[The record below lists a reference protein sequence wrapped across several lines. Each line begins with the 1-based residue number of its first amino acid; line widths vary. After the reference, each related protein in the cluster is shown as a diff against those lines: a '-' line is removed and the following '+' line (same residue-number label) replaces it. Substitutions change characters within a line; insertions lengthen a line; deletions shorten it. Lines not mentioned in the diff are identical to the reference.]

1 MNIKLFKK
9 YILFI
14 LIVIAI
20 INCNNFTV
28 MNVHADEKKII
39 YLTFDDGPAGKVT
52 KDILDILKKD
62 SVPATFFLIGNQI
75 KGQENLIK
83 RMYDE
88 GHSLGLHS
96 MSHKKNCLYAS
107 NESFLKEMLD
117 TQETINSIVGFKPT
131 ILRFPFGCNNNYY
144 KISKSMV
151 NLLHENNL
159 KIYDWNTDSGDGANP
174 NANPGVFIKNSRNNK
189 DNVLLLMHC
198 AYMST
203 NSVKAL
209 PDIIKYYKD
218 NGYEF
223 KVIDENTPEEFHF
236 MKNSNK

>member
-1 MNIKLFKK
+1 MNLKSLKK
-9 YILFI
+9 YIPFI
-14 LIVIAI
+14 LIIMTITNYQVFNTI
-20 INCNNFTV
+20 T
-28 MNVHADEKKII
+28 VHANEQKII

-75 KGQENLIK
+75 KDQEDLIK
-83 RMYDE
+83 RIYNE

-96 MSHKKNCLYAS
+96 MSHKKNSLYSS

-144 KISKSMV
+144 RISESMV

-174 NANPGVFIKNSRNNK
+174 NSNPSIIIKNSKSNK
-189 DNVLLLMHC
+189 DSVFLLMHC
-198 AYMST
+198 AYMSK

-223 KVIDENTPEEFHF
+223 KVINENTPEEFHF
-236 MKNSNK
+236 MKK

>member
-1 MNIKLFKK
+1 MNLKFLKK
-9 YILFI
+9 YIPII
-14 LIVIAI
+14 LIIITI
-20 INCNNFTV
+20 INYQAINTITV
-28 MNVHADEKKII
+28 DASEQKII

-52 KDILDILKKD
+52 KNILDILKKD
-62 SVPATFFLIGNQI
+62 SVPATFFVIGSQI

-88 GHSLGLHS
+88 GHSVGLHS
-96 MSHKKNCLYAS
+96 MSHKKICLYS
-107 NESFLKEMLD
+107 SDESFLKEMLD

-144 KISKSMV
+144 RISESMV

-174 NANPGVFIKNSRNNK
+174 NSNPSVFIKNSKSNK
-189 DNVLLLMHC
+189 DSVFLLMHC
-198 AYMST
+198 AYMSK

-223 KVIDENTPEEFHF
+223 KVINENTPEEFHF
-236 MKNSNK
+236 IKK